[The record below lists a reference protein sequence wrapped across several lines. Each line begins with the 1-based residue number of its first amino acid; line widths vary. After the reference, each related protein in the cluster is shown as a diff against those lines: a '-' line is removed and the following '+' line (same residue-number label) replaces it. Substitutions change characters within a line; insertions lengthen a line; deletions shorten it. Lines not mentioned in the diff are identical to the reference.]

1 MMFPISVSEPFS
13 HRHGPLMGISKLGCF
28 VSDYQ
33 SMYGC
38 VCVCLCVYVT
48 VIVCVCLCAVCLRA
62 LGNRE

>member
-13 HRHGPLMGISKLGCF
+13 HRHGPLMGISILGCF

-38 VCVCLCVYVT
+38 VCVC
-48 VIVCVCLCAVCLRA
+48 VCVCECDCVCVCVLFV
-62 LGNRE
+62 